1 MNHLVS
7 DDVPNILN
15 NKKDTYKKETP
26 TYIGGTVMKRNI
38 GSIIFV
44 AAAAGFT
51 AGMMLEKR
59 NKKRP
64 LTPEKV
70 LDLVKKSLQNK
81 LPVNGAW
88 IFLSPHEVTRNDLKA
103 YAYQGGLTVKKGEG
117 VEHYD
122 FVADAETGSLIDLKG
137 QR

>member
-1 MNHLVS
+1 
-7 DDVPNILN
+7 
-15 NKKDTYKKETP
+15 
-26 TYIGGTVMKRNI
+26 MKRNI
-38 GSIIFV
+38 GSIILA

-51 AGMMLEKR
+51 AGFILEKQ

-70 LDLVKKSLQNK
+70 LELVKKSLQNK
-81 LPVNGAW
+81 LPVNGVW
-88 IFLSPHEVTRNDLKA
+88 IFLSPHEVIRNDLKT

-117 VEHYD
+117 VKHYD
-122 FVADAETGSLIDLKG
+122 FVADAETGSLIDLKA